1 MWDQITY
8 PFPNFKDSVFGFDFR
23 TRYLDATFRR
33 DFQTRYSN
41 SIFGRTIRTDSQT
54 RFTDSI
60 LRLDFHTWILN
71 SDKLLHLAHYNGCN
85 YRVATELTENSS
97 LTFPELPPQIPVTQA
112 TYTQHWLL
120 IFFWQNLFTSTPK
133 WVNLLKRIS
142 VQGDIFHTMKI
153 VDILGEHHAKHEIV
167 LDLTKTASLH
177 AYSCPVSPTFLCK
190 FCKKCP
196 Q

>member
-1 MWDQITY
+1 MGSNYLSIPKLQGLRFRVW
-8 PFPNFKDSVFGFDFR
+8 FSDSI
-23 TRYLDATFRR
+23 FRR
-33 DFQTRYSN
+33 D
-41 SIFGRTIRTDSQT
+41 IQT
-54 RFTDSI
+54 RFSDTIFELDIWTHYSDRFSDSI

-177 AYSCPVSPTFLCK
+177 CLQLSSLPHFPMQIL
-190 FCKKCP
+190 
-196 Q
+196 